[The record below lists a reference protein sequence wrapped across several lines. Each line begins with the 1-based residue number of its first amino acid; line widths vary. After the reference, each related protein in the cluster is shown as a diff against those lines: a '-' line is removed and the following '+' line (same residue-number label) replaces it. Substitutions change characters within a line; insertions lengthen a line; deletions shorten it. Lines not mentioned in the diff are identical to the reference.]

1 MEKNATN
8 AGPGHGDRSDGTSK
22 DQTAN
27 NIGQQELRAADQSIL
42 MDKKSPGVKRV
53 EALASSYSNTAIFVL
68 LGSIFLMSYAYDL
81 DGTIR
86 YTYQTYATA
95 DFTDF
100 ALLSTVNVLRSVIG
114 AAAQPTFAKL
124 ADVFGR
130 FELILFS
137 LFFYV
142 IGTIVEC
149 TSHGIKQFAGGVILY
164 QIGFSG
170 ILILNTILIGDMI
183 TLRYRVLGTFVPL
196 LPYLVNVW
204 VSGNITSSVLGAT
217 TWRWGMG
224 MWALI
229 LPVVSLPLI
238 FNLWY
243 GGYKAKKRGVL
254 AGLDAPFKH
263 LTWAQMFV
271 QLFWMLDVIGI
282 ILLIAVFALILVPLT
297 LAGGISSTWKQAH
310 IIAPLVVGI
319 CTIPFFILWELKAKH
334 PVVPFRLL
342 KDRGVWGAL
351 GVALFFDFAWYMQGD
366 YLYSVLLIAYGQSVL
381 SATRITNL
389 YTFVSTLT
397 GTCVG
402 LVVAL
407 PKVQRLKPFIVF
419 GVVMWLPAFGML
431 IYFRGSGNGS
441 VAGVIGA
448 QVLLGFGAG
457 FFTYPTLTAIQAAS
471 KHEHLAIVTGL
482 YLAIFYV
489 GSGFGSSVSGAVYT
503 NLLPGQLEKNIAQVS
518 TNTTLAAAIYAS
530 PYTFTAEYPLGT
542 PIRTAIVESYKH
554 VQRILC
560 IIGLCLVIPIL
571 GFALC
576 LRDPKLIQKQ
586 SIKEDDQSSLSHDSL
601 RKSTDTTVADEE
613 GNPRTR

>member
-1 MEKNATN
+1 MTTDATI
-8 AGPGHGDRSDGTSK
+8 GSGHRVVGKSDLAVHNT
-22 DQTAN
+22 
-27 NIGQQELRAADQSIL
+27 IGQQVVPLEDQTKL
-42 MDKKSPGVKRV
+42 MDNKSPGVKRV
-53 EALASSYSNTAIFVL
+53 EALAASYSNAAILVL

-95 DFTDF
+95 NFTNF

-149 TSHGIKQFAGGVILY
+149 TSSGIKQFAGGVILY
-164 QIGFSG
+164 QIGYSG

-196 LPYLVNVW
+196 LPYLINVW
-204 VSGNITSSVLGAT
+204 VSGNITSSVLGVT
-217 TWRWGMG
+217 TWKWGIG

-254 AGLDAPFKH
+254 VGLDAPFKH

-271 QLFWMLDVIGI
+271 QLFWMLDVIGV
-282 ILLIAVFALILVPLT
+282 ILLIAVFALLLVPLT
-297 LAGGISSTWKQAH
+297 LAGGTSSTKETWKQAH
-310 IIAPLVVGI
+310 IIAPLVVGF
-319 CTIPFFILWELKAKH
+319 CTIPFFVIWELKAKH
-334 PVVPFRLL
+334 PVVPFRIL
-342 KDRGVWGAL
+342 KDRGVWAAL
-351 GVALFFDFAWYMQGD
+351 GIALFFDFAWYMQGD
-366 YLYSVLLIAYGQSVL
+366 YLYAVLIVAYDQSVL

-402 LVVAL
+402 IVVSL
-407 PKVQRLKPFIVF
+407 PRIQRLKPFIVF
-419 GVVMWLPAFGML
+419 GISIWLPAFGML

-471 KHEHLAIVTGL
+471 KHEHLAVVTGL
-482 YLAIFYV
+482 YLGLFYV
-489 GSGFGSSVSGAVYT
+489 GSGFGSAVSGAVYT
-503 NLLPGQLEKNIAQVS
+503 NLLPGQLESRIAAVS
-518 TNTTLAAAIYAS
+518 SNTALAGLVYTDPYAYTAIY
-530 PYTFTAEYPLGT
+530 PIGT
-542 PIRTAIVESYKH
+542 PIRTAIVDSYKH

-560 IIGLCLVIPIL
+560 IVGLCLVVPIL
-571 GFALC
+571 CFALC

-586 SIKEDDQSSLSHDSL
+586 SIKEDDQSSLSQDSI
-601 RKSTDTTVADEE
+601 RKSTDSALVEAM
-613 GNPRTR
+613 